1 MHTCSACKRTK
12 SENKETGIRR
22 GKTNVVTVITLSSF
36 ISDVFVQD
44 LIDRVDK
51 RTLISE
57 VFDLVRLTLPGPEN
71 AKTSQLNLTSQ
82 LKYFLN

>member
-1 MHTCSACKRTK
+1 M
-12 SENKETGIRR
+12 
-22 GKTNVVTVITLSSF
+22 F
-36 ISDVFVQD
+36 FVQD

-51 RTLISE
+51 RTLIFFE